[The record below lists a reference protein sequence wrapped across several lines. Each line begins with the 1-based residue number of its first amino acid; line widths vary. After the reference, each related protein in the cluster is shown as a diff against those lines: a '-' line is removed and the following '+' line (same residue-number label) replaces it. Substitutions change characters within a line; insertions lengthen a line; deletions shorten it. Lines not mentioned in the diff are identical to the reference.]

1 MDALERRLLN
11 AFQRDFPL
19 CEEPYASIAAALNTT
34 EAWVLSTLRR
44 FAQEGIVSRVGVI
57 FRPGSVGASA
67 LAAMAVPPSRL
78 ADVARNVSAH
88 PGVNHNYERE
98 HRFNLWFVA
107 NAPDQDGLRALLA
120 RIEREAVLPVI
131 AMPLVREYYIDL
143 GFDLDGRRR
152 KSVAAV
158 TDASGAALRLDG
170 PERQL
175 VAALQEG
182 LPLIARPFAAIATQC
197 GFAGTEGERRVLR
210 QVDEWL
216 RGGIIKRVGVIVRH
230 RPLGYVANVM
240 AVWDVPDATVDTVAV
255 ALAREPA
262 VTLCYRRARALP
274 AWPYN
279 LFCMMHGRER
289 RQVDASLDDACA
301 RTGLAAYPHARLYST
316 TAFKQRGAVHFETA
330 LTDG

>member
-19 CEEPYASIAAALNTT
+19 CEAPYAAIAAALDAT

-44 FAQEGIVSRVGVI
+44 FAEEGIVSRVGVI
-57 FRPGSVGASA
+57 FRPGSIGASA
-67 LAAMAVPPSRL
+67 LAAMAVPSSRL

-120 RIEREAVLPVI
+120 RIERETVLPVI
-131 AMPLVREYYIDL
+131 AMPLLREYHIDL
-143 GFDLDGRRR
+143 GFDLDGPRV
-152 KSVAAV
+152 KPAPAA
-158 TDASGAALRLDG
+158 AEPISAALKLDSE
-170 PERQL
+170 ERRL
-175 VAALQEG
+175 VAGLQEG
-182 LPLIARPFAAIATQC
+182 LPLVSRPFAAIAAQC
-197 GFAGTEGERRVLR
+197 GLVGEGGERRVLR
-210 QVDEWL
+210 RIGEWL
-216 RGGIIKRVGVIVRH
+216 CDGIIKRVGIIVRH

-240 AVWDVPDATVDTVAV
+240 AVWDVPDAIVDTVAV

-289 RQVDASLDDACA
+289 SDVDASLDRASA

-316 TAFKQRGAVHFETA
+316 TAFKQRGAVHFDA
-330 LTDG
+330 VPADG